1 MSHVPQSDDDE
12 YIQGTVRCIFCAHEW
27 VGVRPVGTENMEC
40 PKCGKMLGHE
50 VAS

>member
-1 MSHVPQSDDDE
+1 MSHVPQDDDE
-12 YIQGTVRCIFCAHEW
+12 YVTGAVRCIFCAHEW

-50 VAS
+50 VAP